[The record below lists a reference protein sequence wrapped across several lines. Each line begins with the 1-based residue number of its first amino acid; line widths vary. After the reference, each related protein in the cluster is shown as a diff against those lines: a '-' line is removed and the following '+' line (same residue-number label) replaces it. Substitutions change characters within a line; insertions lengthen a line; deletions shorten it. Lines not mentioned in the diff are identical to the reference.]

1 MRSSGD
7 GLMTLR
13 PLSLEAR
20 RGSLQRPFERNW
32 TLRGSQVLA
41 RGLNHLAP
49 HAKH

>member
-7 GLMTLR
+7 GLMTLE

-32 TLRGSQVLA
+32 TLRGSQFLA
-41 RGLNHLAP
+41 RGLKPLGPAR
-49 HAKH
+49 